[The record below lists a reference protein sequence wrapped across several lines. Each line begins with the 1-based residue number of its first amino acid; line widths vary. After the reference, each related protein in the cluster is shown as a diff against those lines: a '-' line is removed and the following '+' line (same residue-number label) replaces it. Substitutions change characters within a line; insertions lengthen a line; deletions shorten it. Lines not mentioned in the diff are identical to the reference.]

1 MKKTKLQKVSH
12 QKSSSSHSIVKL
24 LLEDHRLLRK
34 LMKDVKSQKA
44 TPAHA
49 RKKFIELKKVVASH
63 VKAEETTFLALIKDH
78 PAFEDHALESY
89 EEHRVHDMIFA
100 GIGKTKDLERK
111 TEQMKIYCEILEHH
125 LDEEEEDLFP
135 RFKRIFATGT
145 QKKAGRNY
153 LSVRK
158 KTSKG
163 IKKGSARL
171 GSNSQVS

>member
-1 MKKTKLQKVSH
+1 MAEQKPVSA
-12 QKSSSSHSIVKL
+12 HSIVKL

-34 LMKDVKSQKA
+34 LMEEVKSQRA
-44 TPAHA
+44 TPAGV
-49 RKKFIELKKVVASH
+49 RKKFSELEAVVASH
-63 VKAEETTFLALIKDH
+63 VKAEEKTFLALVKDH

-100 GIGKTKDLERK
+100 GIRKTRDVKRK

-135 RFKRIFATGT
+135 RFKRLFASST

-153 LSVRK
+153 LTVRK
-158 KTSKG
+158 KTAKVLKNRG
-163 IKKGSARL
+163 AARL
-171 GSNSQVS
+171 VTGEIS